1 MIVLRSL
8 VFCLSCLFLFAGCG
22 DDGEPQD
29 FCSCTDREP
38 STTFGFG
45 ESCYDGCNWTEC
57 ATGNQTE
64 RFCAPDGGTC
74 SPPDEVEVSCE
85 PLPADSAETGC
96 SGRAYGGTPVP
107 GGDEDTVYPVGCE
120 VRYPFCLDAYPTSV
134 AECFCLEGI
143 APAWSCPI

>member
-64 RFCAPDGGTC
+64 RFCAPDGGT
-74 SPPDEVEVSCE
+74 
-85 PLPADSAETGC
+85 
-96 SGRAYGGTPVP
+96 
-107 GGDEDTVYPVGCE
+107 
-120 VRYPFCLDAYPTSV
+120 
-134 AECFCLEGI
+134 
-143 APAWSCPI
+143 